1 MFIPFYFIL
10 NYVIFKIRTEFIFY
24 AKVTINPNSGKG
36 VPRGFNPL
44 SAPAVPQTER
54 IGANN
59 AFETLIGFVNSRRLV
74 AGFLPRNG

>member
-10 NYVIFKIRTEFIFY
+10 NYVILKNRTEFIFY

-59 AFETLIGFVNSRRLV
+59 AFETLICFVNSRRLV